1 MKSHVIMIV
10 PLSSAEDD
18 ELVDRIMANAAEGQG
33 SNPCSN
39 PLPRVKLFRSASL
52 ASWSSPKQ
60 WVQN

>member
-1 MKSHVIMIV
+1 MIV

-33 SNPCSN
+33 SNP
-39 PLPRVKLFRSASL
+39 LPRVKLFRSASL

-60 WVQN
+60 

>member
-1 MKSHVIMIV
+1 MIV